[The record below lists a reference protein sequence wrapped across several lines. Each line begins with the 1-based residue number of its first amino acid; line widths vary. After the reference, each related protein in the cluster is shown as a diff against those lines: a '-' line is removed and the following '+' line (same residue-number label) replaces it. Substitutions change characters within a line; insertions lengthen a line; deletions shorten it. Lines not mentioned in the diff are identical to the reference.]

1 MTIKISFGLRGENSP
16 FMGFIGI
23 SSTGQSSPSSI
34 VSVDSITANVSV
46 ANTNGVTIINSNIG
60 ENQDVIAYE
69 LHNVDYRDF
78 RDDNNSSFISAESV
92 VDYIN
97 TEIQLITDNIIL
109 RYTKLP
115 NTVGILTVAQ
125 NVQFQYKLP
134 DPGVLSIFW
143 DESTFPSGVD
153 VSHFDNRILH
163 GTITTTGDYYLEYDK
178 TNATGITTSTLHIEV
193 I

>member
-16 FMGFIGI
+16 FMGFIGV
-23 SSTGQSSPSSI
+23 SSEGQSSPSSI
-34 VSVDSITANVSV
+34 VSVDAITASVSA
-46 ANTNGVTIINSNIG
+46 ANTNGINITNSNVG
-60 ENQDVIAYE
+60 ENQDGAAYE

-78 RDDNNSSFISAESV
+78 RGDNNSPFTSAESV
-92 VDYIN
+92 ADYIN
-97 TEIQLITDNIIL
+97 SEIQLITDNIIL

-143 DESTFPSGVD
+143 DENTFPSGVD
-153 VSHFDNRILH
+153 VSHYDNRIIQ
-163 GTITTTGDYYLEYDK
+163 GIISTVGDYYLEYEK
-178 TNATGITTSTLHIEV
+178 TNATGITTSTLHLEI

>member
-16 FMGFIGI
+16 FMGFIGV

-34 VSVDSITANVSV
+34 VSVDSISASVSV
-46 ANTNGVTIINSNIG
+46 ANTNGVNIINNTIG
-60 ENQDVIAYE
+60 ENQDVVAYE

-78 RDDNNSSFISAESV
+78 RGDNNSSFTSAESV
-92 VDYIN
+92 ADYIN
-97 TEIQLITDNIIL
+97 TEIQLITENIIL

-125 NVQFQYKLP
+125 NVQFQYKVP
-134 DPGVLSIFW
+134 DPGIISLFW
-143 DESTFPSGVD
+143 DENTIPPGVD
-153 VSHFDNRILH
+153 ISHYDNRIVQ
-163 GTITTTGDYYLEYDK
+163 GTITTIGDYYLEYDK

>member
-1 MTIKISFGLRGENSP
+1 
-16 FMGFIGI
+16 MGFIGV
-23 SSTGQSSPSSI
+23 SSEGQSSPSSI
-34 VSVDSITANVSV
+34 VSVDAITASVSA
-46 ANTNGVTIINSNIG
+46 ANTNGINITNSNVG
-60 ENQDVIAYE
+60 ENQDGAAYE

-78 RDDNNSSFISAESV
+78 RGDNNSPFTSAESV
-92 VDYIN
+92 ADYIN
-97 TEIQLITDNIIL
+97 SEIQLITDNIIL

-143 DESTFPSGVD
+143 DENTFPSGVD
-153 VSHFDNRILH
+153 VSHYDNRIIQ
-163 GTITTTGDYYLEYDK
+163 GIISTVGDYYLEYEK
-178 TNATGITTSTLHIEV
+178 TNATGITTSTLHLEI